1 MKIARFTNLMI
12 STVFAAGCASQPNL
26 MPTAEFAPVQPIPDV
41 VPKLVT
47 GSIFANGQDLFG
59 DLRSY
64 QPSEIKVGD
73 LITVLL
79 NETTQASRT
88 SAMSTS
94 RESSNDVIGANQ
106 RDTIGASVIDV
117 IGSGATFFSDLNT
130 AGANI
135 TSEGSGTAGQQASLT
150 GSISA
155 MVVEVLSNGNL
166 VIIGE
171 KQLALTE
178 GTEFIRIKG
187 IIRPADIQP
196 DNTILSQRI
205 AHAQIAYRGTGSL
218 ASASKPSWGNRL
230 LYKIWPF

>member
-1 MKIARFTNLMI
+1 M
-12 STVFAAGCASQPNL
+12 
-26 MPTAEFAPVQPIPDV
+26 MPSAEFSPVQPIPA
-41 VPKLVT
+41 KKSAQIT
-47 GSIFANGQDLFG
+47 GSIFTNGRDLFG

-64 QPSEIKVGD
+64 QAADIQVGD

-88 SAMSTS
+88 SGLSTS
-94 RESSNDVIGANQ
+94 RESTNDAIGLNQ
-106 RDTIGASVIDV
+106 KNSIVKNLSLSSAVGGFFDGIKTD
-117 IGSGATFFSDLNT
+117 GST
-130 AGANI
+130 I
-135 TSEGSGTAGQQASLT
+135 TSDGSGTAGQAASLT

-178 GTEFIRIKG
+178 GSEFIQVKG

-205 AHAQIAYRGTGSL
+205 ANAQISYRGSGDL
-218 ASASKPSWGNRL
+218 ASASKPAWLTAL
-230 LYKIWPF
+230 LYNVWPF